1 MFVAFVCFTF
11 YTKHPLSLYYYYLS
25 FENDTKK
32 KAAAANVSS
41 EHEVELLEAILSNN
55 HRLRVRVTGSSI
67 SMLSD
72 DSSSNDLL
80 ADDENRI
87 DDTMLVNTQPFFEL
101 TYLQRKH
108 KLEADQ
114 VACGRRMPGGMSS
127 NREAYYSGKMVPGE
141 EYVGTR
147 EEWARVCAE
156 YDGTKKA
163 MENDQEPL
171 VHNKRQRIS
180 STPSYVALV
189 SSSDDASSNEQ
200 HTELPLSML
209 VLHYHIEVWD

>member
-1 MFVAFVCFTF
+1 LHKTFTLIYIF
-11 YTKHPLSLYYYYLS
+11 YLS
-25 FENDTKK
+25 FENNTQKN

-41 EHEVELLEAILSNN
+41 EHEVELLEAILPD
-55 HRLRVRVTGSSI
+55 VTGS

-80 ADDENRI
+80 ADGESRI
-87 DDTMLVNTQPFFEL
+87 DDIMLVNTQPFLEL

-147 EEWARVCAE
+147 EEWARACVE
-156 YDGTKKA
+156 YDGTKEA
-163 MENDQEPL
+163 MDNDQEPL

-200 HTELPLSML
+200 HIELAIEHVSPPLPHRGLGLMRK
-209 VLHYHIEVWD
+209 DPNPP